1 MTNQPEV
8 LVPAGT
14 PEKLHVAIDYG
25 ADAVYIG
32 GERLGLR
39 SRASNFSIED
49 MREGAEYA
57 HAKSAK
63 VYLAANIVCHENELT
78 DMISY
83 LTEVRDAGI
92 DAIIVS
98 DPAIISAVLTQVP
111 GLPVHLSTQASAVN
125 YEAVNFWAK
134 HGLERV
140 VLGRE
145 TTYEE
150 IKEIK
155 EHTDVEIEAF
165 IQGAMCISYSGRCVM
180 SNYMNRRDA
189 NRGGC
194 AQNCR
199 FLYNLTDETGRSL
212 TGDEQFTMSAVD
224 MSLIPEIGRMLS
236 TGVDSLKIEGRMKTI
251 HYVSTVANVYR
262 TAVDAYLADPD
273 NFTVDPAWI
282 EELSKISQRRMSFGF
297 FNGAPS
303 KDDEL
308 FAHVKPDLGYEFIGE
323 VQGFQNGRVII
334 QERNNFSEGDELE
347 FYGPNFYHYLA
358 KAQDLRDEDNL
369 KIERASHAM
378 MICSINLDVKMPAGT
393 MIRKKKTAKVTV

>member
-1 MTNQPEV
+1 MNKPEV

-14 PEKLHVAIDYG
+14 PEKLKVAFDYG

-39 SRASNFSIED
+39 SRASNFTIND
-49 MREGAEYA
+49 IKEGAKYA
-57 HAKSAK
+57 HRAGGKI
-63 VYLAANIVCHENELT
+63 YLAANIVCHENELT
-78 DMISY
+78 DIISY
-83 LTEVRDAGI
+83 LSSVRDAGV
-92 DAIIVS
+92 DALIVS
-98 DPAIISAVLTQVP
+98 DPAIISTVLTQVP

-155 EHTDVEIEAF
+155 ENTDVEIEAF

-180 SNYMNRRDA
+180 SNYMNKRDA

-199 FLYNLTDETGRSL
+199 FLYDITDENGNSL
-212 TGDEQFTMSAVD
+212 NGKDKFTMSAVD
-224 MSLIPEIGRMLS
+224 MSLIPEIGKMIS
-236 TGVDSLKIEGRMKTI
+236 TGIDSLKIEGRMKTI

-262 TAVDAYLADPD
+262 TAVDAYFENPD
-273 NFTVDPAWI
+273 NFVVDPAWI
-282 EELSKISQRRMSFGF
+282 DELTKISQRRMSFGF
-297 FNGAPS
+297 FNGAPT

-308 FAHVKPDLGYEFIGE
+308 FSHVKPDLGYEFIGE
-323 VQGFQNGRVII
+323 VKSSENGRVII

-347 FYGPNFYHYLA
+347 FYGPHFYHYVTRVE
-358 KAQDLRDEDNL
+358 DLRDEYNK

-378 MICSINLDVKMPAGT
+378 MICSIALDQDMPPGT
-393 MIRKKKTAKVTV
+393 MIRKKKAARMAV

>member
-1 MTNQPEV
+1 MMNKPEV

-14 PEKLHVAIDYG
+14 PEKLKVAIDYG

-39 SRASNFSIED
+39 SRANNYSISD
-49 MREGAEYA
+49 MAEGAAYA
-57 HAKSAK
+57 HSHGAK
-63 VYLAANIVCHENELT
+63 VYLAANIVCHENELE
-78 DMISY
+78 DNISY
-83 LTEVRDAGI
+83 LTEVRDAGV
-92 DAIIVS
+92 DALIVS
-98 DPAIISAVLTQVP
+98 DPAIISAVLTKVP

-145 TTYEE
+145 TTFEE

-155 EHTDVEIEAF
+155 ENTDVEIEAF
-165 IQGAMCISYSGRCVM
+165 IQGAMCTSYSGRCVM
-180 SNYMNRRDA
+180 SNYMNKRDA

-199 FLYNLTDETGRSL
+199 FLYNLADESGSSL
-212 TGDEQFTMSAVD
+212 NGDEMFTMSAVD
-224 MSLIPEIGRMLS
+224 MSLIPVIGQMIS

-262 TAVDAYLADPD
+262 TAVDTYCADPEH
-273 NFTVDPAWI
+273 FEVDPAWI
-282 EELSKISQRRMSFGF
+282 DELAKISQRRMSFGF
-297 FNGAPS
+297 FNGAPT

-308 FAHVKPDLGYEFIGE
+308 FEHTKPDLGYEFIGE
-323 VQGFQNGRVII
+323 VKGYQDGRVII

-347 FYGPNFYHYLA
+347 FYGPNFYHYLTTVN
-358 KAQDLRDEDNL
+358 DLQDEDGM

-378 MICSINLDVKMPAGT
+378 MICSIAIDKELPVGT
-393 MIRKKKTAKVTV
+393 MIRKKKAAKVRA

>member
-1 MTNQPEV
+1 MIKKPEV

-14 PEKLHVAIDYG
+14 PEKLKVAIKYG

-39 SRASNFSIED
+39 SRASNFSISD
-49 MREGAEYA
+49 MREGVDYA
-57 HAKSAK
+57 HKYGAK
-63 VYLAANIVCHENELT
+63 VYLAANIVCHENNLN
-78 DMISY
+78 DIVSY
-83 LTEVRDAGI
+83 LTEVRDAGV
-92 DAIIVS
+92 DALIVS
-98 DPAIISAVLTQVP
+98 DPAIISAVLSEVK

-145 TTYEE
+145 TSYEE
-150 IKEIK
+150 LKEIK
-155 EHTDVEIEAF
+155 QNTDVEIEAF

-199 FLYNLTDETGRSL
+199 FLYDITDETGRSL
-212 TGDEQFTMSAVD
+212 TGDDQFTMSAVD
-224 MSLIPEIGRMLS
+224 MSLIPEIGRMIE

-262 TAVDAYLADPD
+262 TAVDTYCSDPEHFKVDPD
-273 NFTVDPAWI
+273 WI

-297 FNGAPS
+297 FNGSPT
-303 KDDEL
+303 KHDEL
-308 FAHVKPDLGYEFIGE
+308 FEHVKPDLGYEFIGE
-323 VQGFQNGRVII
+323 VQSSGEGRIVI

-347 FYGPNFYHYLA
+347 FYGPNFYHCRA
-358 KAQDLRDEDNL
+358 IVKDLRDEHQV
-369 KIERASHAM
+369 KIDRASHAM
-378 MICSINLDVKMPAGT
+378 MICSIAMDQEMPAGT
-393 MIRKKKTAKVTV
+393 MIRKKKTAKAVV